1 MAEDAATEH
10 AEEQPH
16 YYQRTPTQVVPV
28 YIWSNS
34 PAWMGIR
41 HRNATGTEER
51 LFVPPSD
58 LYRACLTVIAPRNWQ
73 PAPAVGTISRIIP
86 SAAAKPRGYRSFIM
100 LTNDPAALQA
110 LLAQDPAIISR
121 TTSDPD
127 PPPAEMTK

>member
-41 HRNATGTEER
+41 YRNATGTDER

-58 LYRACLTVIAPRNWQ
+58 LYCACLTVIAPRDWQ
-73 PAPAVGTISRIIP
+73 PAPAIGAISRIIP
-86 SAAAKPRGYRSFIM
+86 GAAAKPRGYRAFQL
-100 LTNDPAALQA
+100 LTNDRAAVQA
-110 LLAQDPAIISR
+110 LLAQDPTLISLP
-121 TTSDPD
+121 SPSPD
-127 PPPAEMTK
+127 LRSVEGA